1 MAKLRAIS
9 GPLAGQTYEVE
20 SELVIGRQD
29 TDVTIDDLELSRRH
43 AVVRRHAN
51 RLQVEDLGSSNGTFV
66 DGTRI
71 EEPTLLG
78 GGAEIRIGATVLVVE
93 GVLPVQSGD
102 ASGTDAEGVTSDVEG
117 LDPDLARR
125 VTAVR
130 TVPPPPPP
138 KETAAPTAAAASV
151 PAGAA
156 PAGAAPAGAAP
167 VAPSAPP
174 PASAAPPRGA
184 PRPQT
189 PSGPV
194 GEFRPPRHTRS
205 TGLATRSW
213 VPVALS
219 FGTVI
224 LVAIALV
231 LYFALAK

>member
-9 GPLAGQTYEVE
+9 GPLSGQVIEVE
-20 SELVIGRQD
+20 GELVIGRQD

-43 AVVRRHAN
+43 AVVRHHAN

-78 GGAEIRIGATVLVVE
+78 GGAEIRIGTTVLVVE

-102 ASGTDAEGVTSDVEG
+102 VAGSDAGVTSDVEG

-138 KETAAPTAAAASV
+138 KETAAP
-151 PAGAA
+151 AGATA
-156 PAGAAPAGAAP
+156 
-167 VAPSAPP
+167 SAPP
-174 PASAAPPRGA
+174 PTVTSAPPARTSAPPAGGA
-184 PRPQT
+184 RPQT

-194 GEFRPPRHTRS
+194 GEFRPPQRPRS
-205 TGLATRSW
+205 GGLATRSW

-219 FGTVI
+219 FGTVV